1 MSTQTGATLA
11 YPPEAEA
18 PSRYT
23 GIAIMLHWVIALLII
38 CNVALGLSANYLLPD
53 DWVRPVIDTHKSIGI
68 TVLGLALLRI
78 LWRLSHKPP
87 PPPRSFP
94 KWEHVAAHI
103 AHFLLYLLMIAL
115 PLSGWLHDSAWKDA
129 ATHPMHLFG
138 LVPFPRIGL
147 VMHLDAPLKETLH
160 DRFGAL
166 HTWLGYALYALLA
179 MHVGGAL
186 KHQWIDR
193 KSVLTRMLP

>member
-1 MSTQTGATLA
+1 MSTQASDALA
-11 YPPEAEA
+11 DPAGIDA
-18 PSRYT
+18 STRYT
-23 GIAIMLHWVIALLII
+23 RTAMVLHWLIALLII
-38 CNVALGLSANYLLPD
+38 CNVVMGLSADHLPD
-53 DWVRPVIDTHKSIGI
+53 DWVRPVVDTHKSVGI

-78 LWRLSHKPP
+78 LWRFSHKPP
-87 PPPRSFP
+87 PLPRSFP
-94 KWEHVAAHI
+94 KWEHVVAHI

-115 PLSGWLHDSAWKDA
+115 PLSGWMHDSAWKDA

-138 LVPFPRIGL
+138 VVPFPRIGL
-147 VMHLDAPLKETLH
+147 IMNLDAPLKETLH

-166 HTWLGYALYALLA
+166 HTWLGYALYALFA

-193 KSVLTRMLP
+193 KSVISRMTP

>member
-1 MSTQTGATLA
+1 MSTRTGDVVANPLET
-11 YPPEAEA
+11 EA
-18 PSRYT
+18 SGRYT
-23 GIAIMLHWVIALLII
+23 RTAIALHWVIALLII
-38 CNVALGLSANYLLPD
+38 CNVILALSADYLPD

-68 TVLGLALLRI
+68 TVLGLALLRV
-78 LWRLSHKPP
+78 LWRFSHKPP
-87 PPPRSFP
+87 ALPRSFP
-94 KWEHVAAHI
+94 KWEHAAAHV
-103 AHFLLYLLMIAL
+103 AHFLLYLLMIGL

-138 LVPFPRIGL
+138 VVPFPRIGL

-186 KHQWIDR
+186 KHQWIDK
-193 KSVLTRMLP
+193 KSVLTRMVP